1 MANDTEAPR
10 PDMRDMNKQIAARYR
25 AGEYT
30 ANGMPLVLLTTL
42 GRVSGRP
49 HLTPVGVYDDAGQL
63 VVVGSMGGAPTHPQ
77 WYQNLL
83 ADPTVTVEYRGGTYQ
98 ARAVTLPDGAERD
111 RLFAAMSTVVTGLPR
126 YQERA
131 AGVRQIPV
139 IVLERTAD

>member
-1 MANDTEAPR
+1 MANDTDTPR
-10 PDMRDMNKQIAARYR
+10 PDMREVNKEIAARYR
-25 AGEYT
+25 AGEYSSS
-30 ANGMPLVLLTTL
+30 GMPLVLLTTI

-49 HLTPVGVYDDAGQL
+49 HLTPVGVHDDAGQL

-83 ADPTVTVEYRGGTYQ
+83 ADPTVTVEYRGDTYQ
-98 ARAVTLPDGAERD
+98 ARAMTLPDGPERD

-131 AGVRQIPV
+131 AGTRQIPV
-139 IVLERTAD
+139 IVLERVTD